1 MEKAKIEAIK
11 AKDFTYFEIK
21 LYLFHNK
28 TSFFYVLNGNAMPF
42 LHT

>member
-1 MEKAKIEAIK
+1 MEKAKTEGIK
-11 AKDFTYFEIK
+11 AKDFTYFKRK

-28 TSFFYVLNGNAMPF
+28 TNFFYVLNENAMPF